1 MRILRLLLI
10 CVVGFFV
17 YAALDTSNDREHIAE
32 LRKKDPSL
40 LTDQDKLDLTAAVK
54 EEKEA
59 EKRRIAHEKEERA
72 EREKNQAQTQA
83 LETQLN
89 TRIACEDIARG
100 KLRFPDSY
108 QDESHEDGVS
118 KIDGKD
124 QYYFTLHYSGV
135 NAFNVRST
143 STIECYSPLN
153 SRGEKVTYRSFD
165 Q

>member
-17 YAALDTSNDREHIAE
+17 YAVMDTNKDREHIAE
-32 LRKKDPSL
+32 LRKKDTSL
-40 LTDQDKLDLTAAVK
+40 LTDQDRLDLKAADK

-59 EKRRIAHEKEERA
+59 EKRRIAHEKEQREERK
-72 EREKNQAQTQA
+72 KNQAQTQK
-83 LETQLN
+83 LENQVN
-89 TRIACEDIARG
+89 TRVACEGVARG

-108 QDESHEDGVS
+108 QDEAHEDGES